1 MSTVVENTK
10 KKSFMRYNSLLVNQL
25 AVKYAVSDSFV
36 RHAIKGTRT
45 SERAGVIQKDYRKKL
60 SEIEIILN
68 K

>member
-1 MSTVVENTK
+1 MSTIVENTK
-10 KKSFMRYNSLLVNQL
+10 KKPFMRYNSLVVRQL
-25 AVKYAVSDSFV
+25 AAKYEVSENFV

-45 SERAGVIQKDYRKKL
+45 SDRAGVIQKDYRKKL